1 MSRPLRCLPALV
13 AALVLASPASAF
25 RRDDLGPR
33 RAAAKRVR
41 VVVADR
47 ADRKSKPH
55 PALRVNGFEID
66 SAAVDEALANGPKSW
81 SRLRE
86 LHAEDK
92 LLEKDQTRDEFIV
105 LRELAIPA
113 IVRHLFR
120 DQDEANHARAQEAYE
135 KAKAGESWEKLVSL
149 YSTEP
154 GVGPKGDLG
163 VVAYDNLVSPFNRVM
178 FDAPLGE
185 VQPPVQTMFGWHV
198 GKVVEVIPPREI
210 PRADGS
216 VVTRPETRHVEQI
229 LIIWDVGD
237 YGDGRSS
244 DLRVEL
250 MDITEH
256 VSVEVLDPQYC
267 DELPHWCARKPI
279 VPEDAGRP

>member
-1 MSRPLRCLPALV
+1 MSRLARCLPALV
-13 AALVLASPASAF
+13 AAAVLASPAAAH

-33 RAAAKRVR
+33 RPHARVEVRAGQRAAK
-41 VVVADR
+41 A
-47 ADRKSKPH
+47 AEAPH

-66 SAAVDEALANGPKSW
+66 SAAVDEALKNGPKSW
-81 SRLRE
+81 ERLRE

-120 DQDEANHARAQEAYE
+120 DQDGENHARAQEAYE
-135 KAKAGESWEKLVSL
+135 KAKAGENWERLVAL

-154 GVGPKGDLG
+154 GHSVTGDLG
-163 VVAYDNLVSPFNRVM
+163 VVLYDNLASPFNRVM

-198 GKVVEVIPPREI
+198 GKVLEIIPPREI
-210 PRADGS
+210 RRADGS
-216 VVTRPETRHVEQI
+216 VVTRPETRHVQQI
-229 LIIWDVGD
+229 LLVWDVGD

-256 VSVEVLDPQYC
+256 VSIEVLDPQYC
-267 DELPHWCARKPI
+267 DELPHWCAREPI